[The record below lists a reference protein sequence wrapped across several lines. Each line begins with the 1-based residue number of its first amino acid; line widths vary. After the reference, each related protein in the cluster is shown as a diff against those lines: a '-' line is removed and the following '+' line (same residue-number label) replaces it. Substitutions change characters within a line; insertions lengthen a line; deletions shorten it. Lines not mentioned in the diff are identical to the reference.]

1 MQSSLRKNG
10 ELTLIEFLKV
20 CKAALQVA
28 PKIIVLGDLREP
40 LAQFLGRYYW
50 FKLYFAFLARALIG
64 LFTIGTRLRFVP
76 EFEQVL
82 APSKWSIRHLE
93 SISLGLT

>member
-1 MQSSLRKNG
+1 M
-10 ELTLIEFLKV
+10 
-20 CKAALQVA
+20 
-28 PKIIVLGDLREP
+28 LGDLREP

-50 FKLYFAFLARALIG
+50 FKLYLPFLAGALIG
-64 LFTIGTRLRFVP
+64 LFTVGTRLRFVP

-82 APSKWSIRHLE
+82 AASKRSIRHLV

>member
-1 MQSSLRKNG
+1 MQSSLRRNG
-10 ELTLIEFLKV
+10 KLTLIEFLKV

-40 LAQFLGRYYW
+40 LAQFLGRYW
-50 FKLYFAFLARALIG
+50 FKLYFAFLARALIS

-82 APSKWSIRHLE
+82 APSKWSIRDLE